1 MERRREQRKEG
12 RKERMRD
19 SMWVGGGEG
28 KGAGNMVISGPTDHE
43 LMSGMLPA
51 TPPPPTLADS
61 ALHLH
66 LRCLKNARSRFKSF
80 FFFAKNFDHLTIS
93 NKCRTLVDVLV

>member
-19 SMWVGGGEG
+19 STWVGGEG
-28 KGAGNMVISGPTDHE
+28 KGAGNMVISGPTNRE

-51 TPPPPTLADS
+51 TPPRFPDS
-61 ALHLH
+61 VLHLF

-80 FFFAKNFDHLTIS
+80 FFREKLRSFDDFEQMSGLWS
-93 NKCRTLVDVLV
+93 MF